1 MGYIK
6 LGGYEMS
13 TKNKILNT
21 VLVILGVT
29 SLFTENKIIV
39 SLSTLGMGIIII
51 IEKITDYI
59 TRKMLIKKIKHKNMN
74 CIKVKENN
82 KVTILVSV
90 LLIFIMLISLK
101 SLLNI
106 YPIENYSI
114 VDIKNYIN
122 NFDYSYRMLIFACI
136 ILFIVAI
143 LMIVQAIFS
152 TSLVTD
158 DKVIFYD
165 GLIIDINKIEEIKYK
180 EPLLIKNK
188 KTIRIGKGFIDRN
201 IIIKIEDFDKVK
213 SLLESKIAF

>member
-136 ILFIVAI
+136 ILFIVTI

-188 KTIRIGKGFIDRN
+188 KIIRIGKGFIDRN

>member
-188 KTIRIGKGFIDRN
+188 KIIRIGKGFIDRN
-201 IIIKIEDFDKVK
+201 I
-213 SLLESKIAF
+213 AF

>member
-1 MGYIK
+1 
-6 LGGYEMS
+6 MS
-13 TKNKILNT
+13 IKNKIFNT
-21 VLVILGVT
+21 VLVILVVT
-29 SLFTENKIIV
+29 SLFTENKIIG
-39 SLSTLGMGIIII
+39 SLSILGMVIIII
-51 IEKITDYI
+51 IEKITDYL

-74 CIKVKENN
+74 YIKVKENN

-180 EPLLIKNK
+180 EPLIIKNK
-188 KTIRIGKGFIDRN
+188 KIIRIGKGFIDRN

>member
-1 MGYIK
+1 
-6 LGGYEMS
+6 MS
-13 TKNKILNT
+13 IKNKILNT

-29 SLFTENKIIV
+29 SLFAENKIIG
-39 SLSTLGMGIIII
+39 SLSILGMVIIII
-51 IEKITDYI
+51 IEKITDYL

-74 CIKVKENN
+74 YIKVKENN

-180 EPLLIKNK
+180 EPLIIKNK
-188 KTIRIGKGFIDRN
+188 KIIRIGKGFIDRN

>member
-1 MGYIK
+1 
-6 LGGYEMS
+6 
-13 TKNKILNT
+13 
-21 VLVILGVT
+21 
-29 SLFTENKIIV
+29 
-39 SLSTLGMGIIII
+39 MGIIII

-188 KTIRIGKGFIDRN
+188 KIIRIGKGFIDRN

>member
-1 MGYIK
+1 
-6 LGGYEMS
+6 MS

-188 KTIRIGKGFIDRN
+188 KIIRIGKGFIDRN

>member
-1 MGYIK
+1 
-6 LGGYEMS
+6 MS
-13 TKNKILNT
+13 IKNKILNT

-51 IEKITDYI
+51 IEKITDYL

-74 CIKVKENN
+74 YIKVKENN

-188 KTIRIGKGFIDRN
+188 KIIRIGKGFIDRN

>member
-1 MGYIK
+1 
-6 LGGYEMS
+6 MS
-13 TKNKILNT
+13 IKNKILNT

-29 SLFTENKIIV
+29 SLFAENKIIG
-39 SLSTLGMGIIII
+39 SLSILGMVIIII

-188 KTIRIGKGFIDRN
+188 KIIRIGKGFIDRN

>member
-188 KTIRIGKGFIDRN
+188 KIIRIGKGFIDRN

>member
-1 MGYIK
+1 
-6 LGGYEMS
+6 MS
-13 TKNKILNT
+13 IKNKILNT

-29 SLFTENKIIV
+29 SLFTENKIIG
-39 SLSTLGMGIIII
+39 SLSILGMFIIII
-51 IEKITDYI
+51 IEKITDYL

-188 KTIRIGKGFIDRN
+188 KIIRIGKGFIDRN

>member
-1 MGYIK
+1 
-6 LGGYEMS
+6 MS
-13 TKNKILNT
+13 IKNKIFNT
-21 VLVILGVT
+21 VLVILVVT
-29 SLFTENKIIV
+29 SLFTENKIIG
-39 SLSTLGMGIIII
+39 SLSILVMAIVII
-51 IEKITDYI
+51 IEKVTDYL

-180 EPLLIKNK
+180 EPLIIKNK
-188 KTIRIGKGFIDRN
+188 KIIRIGKGFIDRN

>member
-188 KTIRIGKGFIDRN
+188 KIIRIGKCFIDRN

>member
-1 MGYIK
+1 
-6 LGGYEMS
+6 MS

-29 SLFTENKIIV
+29 SLFAENKIIG
-39 SLSTLGMGIIII
+39 SLSILGMVIIII
-51 IEKITDYI
+51 IEKITDYL

-74 CIKVKENN
+74 YIKVKENN

-188 KTIRIGKGFIDRN
+188 KIIRIGKGFIDRN